1 MVRIAVRF
9 TYAAAS
15 WSCGYGLLGVHW
27 TLGGSGFPFGVG
39 HDPAAHLSVLG
50 DAPPGIVA
58 PAIAIMGLLGTLI
71 AILMARG
78 AGLGWLRVALII
90 FAATLAIALAIVIPD
105 FRILVVVAYAPI
117 LLLGAPFGWPPD
129 VRFFDAIPWP
139 LINQAVCMIGG
150 VAWALAAVEYQRR
163 SRGSGGRSRVA
174 DTWNRLLASRR
185 FGSTAVAAAV
195 VIPILYAVTR
205 WAWALGYP
213 LGITE
218 AFFRDGQAVG
228 LWWMGAA
235 LGTLA
240 LVAAVLTLGLIRPWG
255 EKFPRA
261 IPYLGGRRV
270 PPRLIVVPASLAAA
284 IITSAGLMFVRL
296 ASSGTLTIGDHPI
309 TLSENWGALAPELL
323 WPVWGLSVG
332 AATLAY
338 HQRTQQIERES
349 ANQQTE
355 SRLRPGQSSGPRVAR
370 KG

>member
-1 MVRIAVRF
+1 
-9 TYAAAS
+9 
-15 WSCGYGLLGVHW
+15 
-27 TLGGSGFPFGVG
+27 
-39 HDPAAHLSVLG
+39 
-50 DAPPGIVA
+50 
-58 PAIAIMGLLGTLI
+58 
-71 AILMARG
+71 
-78 AGLGWLRVALII
+78 
-90 FAATLAIALAIVIPD
+90 
-105 FRILVVVAYAPI
+105 
-117 LLLGAPFGWPPD
+117 
-129 VRFFDAIPWP
+129 
-139 LINQAVCMIGG
+139 
-150 VAWALAAVEYQRR
+150 
-163 SRGSGGRSRVA
+163 
-174 DTWNRLLASRR
+174 
-185 FGSTAVAAAV
+185 
-195 VIPILYAVTR
+195 
-205 WAWALGYP
+205 
-213 LGITE
+213 
-218 AFFRDGQAVG
+218 
-228 LWWMGAA
+228 MGAA

-240 LVAAVLTLGLIRPWG
+240 LVAAILTLGLIRPWG